1 MASSRLLGPLPV
13 SLSRKHEFKLTRLYY
28 TGKPGFRDEVGTRM
42 PIIAN
47 ARRCPALLS
56 TNPRASANLESAEL
70 RCTSAFQVPG
80 LSCFP
85 GLGLLSAKKWVSR
98 LAPFP
103 GDSGVLL
110 VTHLKPGFHVFPISF
125 FPDIF
130 DPPNYP
136 LRLLFDFQ
144 KKFRVFWFQ
153 GLLVSGFLGFESAG
167 FQDVWVPGFPG
178 SWFSG
183 FKAIPFPW
191 FREGNQSLGVPV
203 QPGPQILA
211 SSLGASCPKT
221 RFRGIVNR
229 LYHETG
235 ISGSG

>member
-1 MASSRLLGPLPV
+1 MRAAARPCSRPTLAHRQISNRRSSAVAL
-13 SLSRKHEFKLTRLYY
+13 HFKF
-28 TGKPGFRDEVGTRM
+28 PGFPAFLLFSLPAF
-42 PIIAN
+42 PISGFW
-47 ARRCPALLS
+47 PP
-56 TNPRASANLESAEL
+56 PR
-70 RCTSAFQVPG
+70 
-80 LSCFP
+80 
-85 GLGLLSAKKWVSR
+85 
-98 LAPFP
+98 
-103 GDSGVLL
+103 DSGVLL
-110 VTHLKPGFHVFPISF
+110 VTRLKPGFHVFPISF